1 MLSAPR
7 VWSMAK
13 KQQRDKS
20 VTKGDTVGRLGPE
33 PFLEM
38 QGRLPNTTQ
47 DLPPTITGFMHIFI
61 RKDRRKV
68 VSKMLSTEMRGEKIH
83 LLIVSIIE

>member
-7 VWSMAK
+7 VWSVAK

-38 QGRLPNTTQ
+38 QGRPPNTTQ
-47 DLPPTITGFMHIFI
+47 DLPPSVTGFMHIFI

-68 VSKMLSTEMRGEKIH
+68 VSKMLSNEMRGKKIH
-83 LLIVSIIE
+83 LLIIRIIE